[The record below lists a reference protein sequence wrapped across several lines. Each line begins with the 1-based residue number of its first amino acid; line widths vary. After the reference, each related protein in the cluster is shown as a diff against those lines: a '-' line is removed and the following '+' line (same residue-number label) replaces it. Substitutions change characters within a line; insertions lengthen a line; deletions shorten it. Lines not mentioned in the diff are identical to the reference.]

1 MQLQLAQSAPQMHNM
16 YEAYYRMYAALNI
29 RDIDGV
35 LLAQNTSMPRDP
47 ATENSDVLNTMQL
60 KAFAGQHHDAHIV
73 AHLMMGM
80 SPLLQSN
87 PIAAAM
93 LQRHVLEHIRLK
105 AEEDVEAELF
115 TLYGTDP
122 DRMISAIQKEGM
134 IALKIA
140 QYLKETKDL
149 QAQLSGQGGP
159 DEEDPLIKLK
169 EQELNQRAQND
180 QARLALDQQK
190 QQETMQLN
198 QQKLQLQQ
206 AKIDQ
211 QGGQYAG

>member
-1 MQLQLAQSAPQMHNM
+1 
-16 YEAYYRMYAALNI
+16 
-29 RDIDGV
+29 
-35 LLAQNTSMPRDP
+35 
-47 ATENSDVLNTMQL
+47 
-60 KAFAGQHHDAHIV
+60 
-73 AHLMMGM
+73 
-80 SPLLQSN
+80 
-87 PIAAAM
+87 
-93 LQRHVLEHIRLK
+93 LEHIRIK

-115 TLYGTDP
+115 TSYGTDP

>member
-1 MQLQLAQSAPQMHNM
+1 
-16 YEAYYRMYAALNI
+16 
-29 RDIDGV
+29 
-35 LLAQNTSMPRDP
+35 
-47 ATENSDVLNTMQL
+47 MQL

-115 TLYGTDP
+115 TSYGTDP
-122 DRMISAIQKEGM
+122 DRMISALQKEGM
-134 IALKIA
+134 VALRIA

-149 QAQLSGQGGP
+149 QTQLSGQGES
-159 DEEDPLIKLK
+159 EEDPLIKLK

-190 QQETMQLN
+190 QQETN
-198 QQKLQLQQ
+198 QINLQKLQLQQ
-206 AKIDQ
+206 AKVNQ
-211 QGGQYAG
+211 TGGQYAG